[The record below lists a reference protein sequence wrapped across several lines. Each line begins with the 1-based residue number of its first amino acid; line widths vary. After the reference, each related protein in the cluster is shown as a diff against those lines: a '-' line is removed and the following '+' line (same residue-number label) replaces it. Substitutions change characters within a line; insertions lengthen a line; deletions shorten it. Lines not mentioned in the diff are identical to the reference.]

1 MRWLLAL
8 LLIVVAPCAHADELR
23 PGYLEFTQ
31 HSATDW
37 RLVWKAPMR
46 GGVTPVTQPVLPDGC
61 RIVRRTDRA
70 VSGTTLVTA
79 SAVTCPGTVSGKTI
93 GLSNFAASQT
103 DVLVRVAP
111 LGRPVQALRLTAAS
125 PMAEIA
131 ARPDRWQVAW
141 TYFVIGIEHIVF
153 GFDHLLFVV
162 SLVLLLTGGW
172 AVAKAV
178 TAFTVAHS
186 ITLIGTT
193 LGVLGLP
200 QRPVESVIALSIVFL
215 AVEIAKKRPD
225 ALRLS
230 ERVPWIV
237 AFLFG
242 LLHGFGFAGALQDIG
257 LPESEVPT
265 ALLTFNLGVEAGQ
278 LAIVLLCFGLLALIK
293 RAAPAVERPV
303 VVAATYAI
311 GGIAS
316 FWFIERTLV

>member
-1 MRWLLAL
+1 M
-8 LLIVVAPCAHADELR
+8 
-23 PGYLEFTQ
+23 
-31 HSATDW
+31 
-37 RLVWKAPMR
+37 
-46 GGVTPVTQPVLPDGC
+46 
-61 RIVRRTDRA
+61 
-70 VSGTTLVTA
+70 
-79 SAVTCPGTVSGKTI
+79 
-93 GLSNFAASQT
+93 
-103 DVLVRVAP
+103 
-111 LGRPVQALRLTAAS
+111 QALRLTAAS

-230 ERVPWIV
+230 ERAPWIV

-242 LLHGFGFAGALQDIG
+242 LLHGFGFASALAEIG
-257 LPESEVPT
+257 LPEGEVPM
-265 ALLTFNLGVEAGQ
+265 ALLAFNLGVEAGQ
-278 LAIVLLCFGLLALIK
+278 LGIVIGGFAVLELLRRMAASLLAPAL
-293 RAAPAVERPV
+293 RLAAYV
-303 VVAATYAI
+303 I
-311 GGIAS
+311 GITAS
-316 FWFIERTLV
+316 YWIIERTLA